1 MKNLEL
7 KGKKFCFTGECSN
20 RDLFIKTL
28 ESQGMEY
35 STEINESLDFLFVG
49 KNAGSRVVKAKT
61 FDNIKGFLINEENL
75 NIEDYKFLKDLKI
88 EDLFLISFFIEIGNY
103 ESFLSIID
111 LYS

>member
-35 STEINESLDFLFVG
+35 STEINESLDFLYQ
-49 KNAGSRVVKAKT
+49 
-61 FDNIKGFLINEENL
+61 NL
-75 NIEDYKFLKDLKI
+75 N
-88 EDLFLISFFIEIGNY
+88 
-103 ESFLSIID
+103 
-111 LYS
+111 